1 MENGIWASSKMLV
14 DLVSKSFYNLKVPR
28 YSADTFGKCIYEGM
42 QGAPCFISN
51 KQSGHCHF
59 PINDCSLILYRL
71 LFGHSLFKR
80 WQVVADFFFLQK
92 KVSRNVL
99 PGLDTVFFYSS

>member
-14 DLVSKSFYNLKVPR
+14 DLVSKSFFNLKVPR
-28 YSADTFGKCIYEGM
+28 YSADTFGKWEGM

-80 WQVVADFFFLQK
+80 WQVVADFFFFTEK
-92 KVSRNVL
+92 
-99 PGLDTVFFYSS
+99 GI

>member
-28 YSADTFGKCIYEGM
+28 YSADTFGKCIYDGM

-51 KQSGHCHF
+51 QHSGHCHF

-71 LFGHSLFKR
+71 LFRHSLFKG
-80 WQVVADFFFLQK
+80 WQVVAVFFFLQK
-92 KVSRNVL
+92 KVFRNVL
-99 PGLDTVFFYSS
+99 PGLNTVFFLQ